1 MDGDFA
7 DEKVR
12 GFAVRVLDTLPD
24 EKLET
29 FLLQLTQV
37 LILYNNYTV
46 FYNFI
51 IIIRLLNLNLVMT
64 VL

>member
-12 GFAVRVLDTLPD
+12 GFAVRILDTLPD

-37 LILYNNYTV
+37 ISYNNYTV
-46 FYNFI
+46 FYNF

>member
-1 MDGDFA
+1 MDGEFA

-12 GFAVRVLDTLPD
+12 GFAVRILDTLPD

-37 LILYNNYTV
+37 ILSYDNYSV
-46 FYNFI
+46 FYNYI
-51 IIIRLLNLNLVMT
+51 LLGY
-64 VL
+64 